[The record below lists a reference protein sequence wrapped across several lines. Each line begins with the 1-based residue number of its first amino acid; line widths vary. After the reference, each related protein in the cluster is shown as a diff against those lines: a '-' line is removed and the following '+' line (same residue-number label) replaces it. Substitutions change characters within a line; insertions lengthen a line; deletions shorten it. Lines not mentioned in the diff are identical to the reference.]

1 MLITLKGLVLRET
14 KVSDSARYITLLT
27 EEHGK
32 ISVLVRGAMK
42 PGSAASLPTKMFCFS
57 EFVLYESH
65 GKYRYNDATV
75 IDSFFGL
82 SGDYTAFI
90 LASYVVGAA
99 DFVTEEEQPDAGI
112 YRLTLNTLW
121 ALTHLEKRDARI
133 IKGAFEMRLAGYC
146 GFAPNLFYCADC
158 GKPVVEER
166 VFLDVMN
173 GCVRCADCAKLH
185 NTAVYDDND
194 IKVDDM
200 RTAMI
205 LLPLDVPVAD
215 ALRYILAAGDSKIF
229 SFTLADTWMPEF
241 LSVCEKYLENH
252 VEHRFEQ
259 LDMLDFD

>member
-42 PGSAASLPTKMFCFS
+42 PGSAASLPTKVFCFS

-75 IDSFFGL
+75 IDSFFEL

-173 GCVRCADCAKLH
+173 GCVRCADCAKLQ
-185 NTAVYDDND
+185 NTAVNDDNTIKDDDRRPAGSRAHGDDTVTARRSGRGRAAVHTRGGGFKD
-194 IKVDDM
+194 ILVHARRHM
-200 RTAMI
+200 
-205 LLPLDVPVAD
+205 D
-215 ALRYILAAGDSKIF
+215 AGVSECLREIS
-229 SFTLADTWMPEF
+229 
-241 LSVCEKYLENH
+241 
-252 VEHRFEQ
+252 
-259 LDMLDFD
+259 

>member
-42 PGSAASLPTKMFCFS
+42 PGSAASLPTKVFCFS

-205 LLPLDVPVAD
+205 LLPA
-215 ALRYILAAGDSKIF
+215 RRSG
-229 SFTLADTWMPEF
+229 
-241 LSVCEKYLENH
+241 
-252 VEHRFEQ
+252 R
-259 LDMLDFD
+259 